1 MTYPIELLKS
11 SNPLRMRK
19 SETILLAGNLLLL
32 ATTSPAILV
41 EGITNQQM
49 QFKGVIRNT
58 SNGFIEFSDTTSEG
72 MQQFGIPI
80 ADIAELHPVEAI
92 DSDDTI
98 EAIYRN
104 QAIIH
109 LWDTDTHSWMTEYL
123 ESLTLK
129 KEWTSCYHGS
139 VRMESALSS
148 HPLRQRIQLVK
159 AWSLFEM
166 GLPAQSQLV
175 LKTMDPY
182 LDHTNA
188 PTRYCWLKAK
198 LAHLADDTEMATYWS
213 LLPMLRIPSDTSE
226 LALELYESC
235 EIPPKLS

>member
-1 MTYPIELLKS
+1 
-11 SNPLRMRK
+11 MRK
-19 SETILLAGNLLLL
+19 PETILLAGNLLLL
-32 ATTSPAILV
+32 VTISPAIQI

-49 QFKGVIRNT
+49 QFKGIIRNT
-58 SNGFIEFSDTTSEG
+58 SNGFIELSDTTNEG

-80 ADIAELHPVEAI
+80 ADITELHPVGANN
-92 DSDDTI
+92 SDDTM
-98 EAIYRN
+98 EEIYRN
-104 QAIIH
+104 QAILH
-109 LWDTDTHSWMTEYL
+109 LWDTDTHKWLIEYL
-123 ESLTLK
+123 ESLTHK

-148 HPLRQRIQLVK
+148 RPLKQRVQLVK

-166 GLPAQSQLV
+166 GLPAQSQAV
-175 LKTMDPY
+175 LNAMDPY

-198 LAHLADDTEMATYWS
+198 LARLADDTEMVTYWS

-226 LALELYESC
+226 LALELYEAC
-235 EIPPKLS
+235 GIPPKLS

>member
-1 MTYPIELLKS
+1 MTS

-19 SETILLAGNLLLL
+19 SEKILLAGNLLLL
-32 ATTSPAILV
+32 ATTSPAIQV

-49 QFKGVIRNT
+49 QFRGIIRNT
-58 SNGFIEFSDTTSEG
+58 SNGFIELSDPTNES

-80 ADIAELHPVEAI
+80 ADIAELHPVGAI
-92 DSDDTI
+92 DSDDI
-98 EAIYRN
+98 MEDIYQN
-104 QAIIH
+104 QAILH
-109 LWDTDTHSWMTEYL
+109 LWDTDTHIWLIEYL
-123 ESLTLK
+123 ESWTLK
-129 KEWTSCYHGS
+129 KEWTRCYHGS

-148 HPLRQRIQLVK
+148 HPLRQRIHLIK

-175 LKTMDPY
+175 LNTLDAY

-198 LAHLADDTEMATYWS
+198 LARLADDTEMATYWS

-226 LALELYESC
+226 LALELYEAC
-235 EIPPKLS
+235 ELPPKLS